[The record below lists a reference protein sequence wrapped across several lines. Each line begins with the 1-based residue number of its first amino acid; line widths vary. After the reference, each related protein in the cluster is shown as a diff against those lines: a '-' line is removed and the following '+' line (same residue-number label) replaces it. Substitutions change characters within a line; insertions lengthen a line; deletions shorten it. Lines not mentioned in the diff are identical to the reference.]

1 MLNTIKNNGK
11 MTLTINRE
19 NYLKLLDEVQIIPKV
34 IETEAEYE
42 QNLGVAE
49 RLIAKKKHRTPEETV
64 LLRLLVKLIE
74 DYEENK
80 YNLEEWRDIP
90 PQKILQHLLEVS
102 HTRQA
107 DLVGIISPSKG
118 LISAIVN
125 GKRSISKEQ
134 AKKLGEYFKVSPSLF
149 I

>member
-1 MLNTIKNNGK
+1 MIGRNGK

-19 NYLKLLDEVQIIPKV
+19 NYLKLLDKVQLIPKV

-42 QNLGVAE
+42 LNLAIAE
-49 RLIAKKKHRTPEETV
+49 KLIAKRKNRTPEETT

-74 DYEENK
+74 DYEENNF
-80 YNLEEWRDIP
+80 NLKDWRNLSP
-90 PQKILQHLLEVS
+90 HEILQHLLEVS
-102 HTRQA
+102 HTKQS
-107 DLVGIISPSKG
+107 DLVGIVSPSKG

-125 GKRSISKEQ
+125 GKRAISKEQ
-134 AKKLGEYFKVSPSLF
+134 AKKLGEYFNLSPSLF

>member
-1 MLNTIKNNGK
+1 

-19 NYLKLLDEVQIIPKV
+19 NYLKLLDKVQLIPKV

-42 QNLGVAE
+42 LNLAIAE
-49 RLIAKKKHRTPEETV
+49 KLIAKRKNRTPEETT

-74 DYEENK
+74 DYEENNF
-80 YNLEEWRDIP
+80 NLKDWRNLSP
-90 PQKILQHLLEVS
+90 HEILQHLLEVS
-102 HTRQA
+102 HTKQS
-107 DLVGIISPSKG
+107 DLVGIVSPSKG

-125 GKRSISKEQ
+125 GKRAISKEQ
-134 AKKLGEYFKVSPSLF
+134 AKKLGEYFNLSPSLF

>member
-1 MLNTIKNNGK
+1 
-11 MTLTINRE
+11 MTSTINRE
-19 NYLKLLDEVQIIPKV
+19 NYLKLLDEVQLIPKV

-49 RLIAKKKHRTPEETV
+49 RLIAKKKNRTPEEIV

-80 YNLEEWRDIP
+80 YNLKEWRDIP
-90 PQKILQHLLEVS
+90 PHEILQHLLEVS

-134 AKKLGEYFKVSPSLF
+134 AKKLGEYFKISPSLF

>member
-1 MLNTIKNNGK
+1 
-11 MTLTINRE
+11 MTPTINRE
-19 NYLKLLDEVQIIPKV
+19 NYLKLLDEAQFIPKV

-42 QNLGVAE
+42 QNLGIAE
-49 RLIAKKKHRTPEETV
+49 RLIAKKKDRTPEETV

-74 DYEENK
+74 DYEENN
-80 YNLEEWRDIP
+80 YNLKEWQDLP
-90 PQKILQHLLEVS
+90 PHEILQHLLEVS
-102 HTRQA
+102 HTRQT

-125 GKRSISKEQ
+125 GKRAISKEQ
-134 AKKLGEYFKVSPSLF
+134 AKKLGEYFKISPSLF

>member
-1 MLNTIKNNGK
+1 MIGRNGK

-19 NYLKLLDEVQIIPKV
+19 NYLKLLDKVQLIPKV

-42 QNLGVAE
+42 LNLAVAE
-49 RLIAKKKHRTPEETV
+49 KLIAKKKNRTPEETT

-74 DYEENK
+74 DFEENNYGLK
-80 YNLEEWRDIP
+80 EWRNLSP
-90 PQKILQHLLEVS
+90 HEILQHLLEVS
-102 HTRQA
+102 HTKQA
-107 DLVGIISPSKG
+107 DLVGIVSPSKG

-125 GKRSISKEQ
+125 GKRAISKEQ
-134 AKKLGEYFKVSPSLF
+134 AKKLGEYFNLSPSLF